1 MNLIM
6 RTKDWIKYKL
16 LHKKKSFS
24 KIQIEYLEYQEEN
37 SETKELYE
45 NIEREYRNNKE
56 LNITLEKILVRE
68 KLEKYKGEIA
78 QTFLDLNWLLG
89 ATVIAAVFNFIKEE
103 DLIKIMLIAFAL
115 LMFYIFLNRKDI
127 KKESNEHIYYSI
139 RLEILEKLEKERE
152 K

>member
-1 MNLIM
+1 M

>member
-1 MNLIM
+1 M

-16 LHKKKSFS
+16 LHKNKSFS
-24 KIQIEYLEYQEEN
+24 KIQIEYLEYQEEK

-45 NIEREYRNNKE
+45 NIEREYKNNKE
-56 LNITLEKILVRE
+56 LNIALEKILVKE
-68 KLEKYKGEIA
+68 KLEKYKGELA

>member
-45 NIEREYRNNKE
+45 NIEREYKNNKE
-56 LNITLEKILVRE
+56 LNIALEKILVKE
-68 KLEKYKGEIA
+68 KLEKYKGELANI
-78 QTFLDLNWLLG
+78 
-89 ATVIAAVFNFIKEE
+89 FN
-103 DLIKIMLIAFAL
+103 M
-115 LMFYIFLNRKDI
+115 
-127 KKESNEHIYYSI
+127 
-139 RLEILEKLEKERE
+139 
-152 K
+152 

>member
-45 NIEREYRNNKE
+45 NIEREYKNNKE
-56 LNITLEKILVRE
+56 LNIALEKILVKE
-68 KLEKYKGEIA
+68 KLEKYKGELA
-78 QTFLDLNWLLG
+78 QTFLELNWLLG
-89 ATVIAAVFNFIKEE
+89 GTMIAAVFNFIKEE

-139 RLEILEKLEKERE
+139 RLEVLEKLEKE
-152 K
+152 KK